1 MSKWDIN
8 RPKPKLPKTKKA
20 DVSICRVV
28 PPLLARIPEIGD
40 WLYKSRILRLSTS
53 VTFDLKKVYRTI
65 TELIDYQ
72 RNKGL

>member
-8 RPKPKLPKTKKA
+8 RPKPKLPKNKKA

-40 WLYKSRILRLSTS
+40 WLYKSRTLRLSTS

-72 RNKGL
+72 RNKEL